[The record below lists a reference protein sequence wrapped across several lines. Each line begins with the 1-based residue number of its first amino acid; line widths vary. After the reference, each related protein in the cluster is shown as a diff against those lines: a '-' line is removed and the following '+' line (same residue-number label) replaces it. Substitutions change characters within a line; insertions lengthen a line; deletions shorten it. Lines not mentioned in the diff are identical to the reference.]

1 MSEFAMQLFII
12 LLLAGIMM
20 ICAEIFIPGGVLGT
34 LGVMSMIG
42 AIFMAYYL
50 WGAAKGSLAALLII
64 LLMGISLGIWIVLFP
79 HTRLGKALTVNRNLS
94 DAHSSNEA
102 LRNLTGKTGK
112 AVSDLRPGG
121 IALIDGKRIDVVS
134 EGGMI
139 DKDGPVRVIK
149 VEGSKVV
156 VRLNQADPD
165 QRIE

>member
-34 LGVMSMIG
+34 LGIMSLIG
-42 AIFMAYYL
+42 AIAMGYYI
-50 WGAAKGSLAALLII
+50 WGAARGSLAALLII
-64 LLMGISLGIWIVLFP
+64 MLMGLSVGVWIVLFP
-79 HTRLGKALTVNRNLS
+79 HTRLSKALTVNSDLS
-94 DAHSSNEA
+94 DAHSSNAA
-102 LRNLTGKTGK
+102 LRDLAGKTGK

-139 DKDGPVRVIK
+139 DKDRPVRVIL
-149 VEGSKVV
+149 VEGNKVV
-156 VRLNQADPD
+156 VRQDQAPSNQTA
-165 QRIE
+165 